1 MQIGLLIN
9 EPFLFAYSKL
19 FVSTVVWRQA
29 MKESQK
35 SKKVPG
41 SIGDSCGEGK
51 EYVNGQLFFLMD
63 G

>member
-41 SIGDSCGEGK
+41 SIRDTVVVREK
-51 EYVNGQLFFLMD
+51 NTLMVNCFS
-63 G
+63 